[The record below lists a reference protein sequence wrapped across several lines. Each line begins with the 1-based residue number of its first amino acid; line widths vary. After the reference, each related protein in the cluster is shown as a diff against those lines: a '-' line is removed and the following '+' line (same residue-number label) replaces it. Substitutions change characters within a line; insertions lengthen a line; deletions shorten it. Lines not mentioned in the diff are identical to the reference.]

1 MMLYCNSTIAVCCV
15 AAKSRTIM
23 NGPSNETMQRHA
35 RYSPSW
41 SFRRDNRRRVAGE
54 EMPANWLHCGDGGNS
69 RVDVKYSTPVE
80 TAFASDEGSPSDS
93 FRSPAWQNPA
103 VSGGNTGVLRL
114 PSSDQA
120 ISCGL
125 VEVKETTES
134 PSISCPSPINL
145 SPAAPSVSSL
155 STSPFSS
162 QSHIVPPNSTP
173 SRWHRRSPGRLLLHQ
188 VSDSRI
194 PEYKSSTFSISDEAS
209 SFIPP
214 TWGNDSNR
222 GSNGGSSD
230 CWSIPGFSE
239 LLTNRKERWSF
250 DSETSGFSRDKN
262 TCFVGHSGSPS
273 LDLQTCGVCSKLL
286 TDRSSFRW
294 SSHISSNELAVVSVL
309 TCGHVYHSECLENMT
324 PEINKY
330 DPDCPVC
337 IFGEKR
343 VMKMSEKALKAEL
356 DSKARKRLKKHV
368 VDSELN
374 SNFVFDRHRNSEVEG
389 RGPKM
394 SSSSSMKSSRGK
406 PFLRRPFSFNFKVG
420 RFMSENQSTRKKGF
434 FWGRS
439 MSENQ
444 SIKN

>member
-1 MMLYCNSTIAVCCV
+1 MGAVCCV
-15 AAKSRTIM
+15 AAKSRTIT
-23 NGPSNETMQRHA
+23 NGPSSETVQRHA

-41 SFRRDNRRRVAGE
+41 SFRRDNRGRVAGE
-54 EMPANWLHCGDGGNS
+54 EIPANWLHGGGGGNS
-69 RVDVKYSTPVE
+69 QVDVKSGTPVE
-80 TAFASDEGSPSDS
+80 TAFASDEGSPLDS
-93 FRSPAWQNPA
+93 FRSPAWQNHPA
-103 VSGGNTGVLRL
+103 VTGGNTVVLRF

-120 ISCGL
+120 ISRGL
-125 VEVKETTES
+125 VEVKEPTES
-134 PSISCPSPINL
+134 PFISCTSPIKF
-145 SPAAPSVSSL
+145 SPVAPSISSL
-155 STSPFSS
+155 SASPLSS
-162 QSHIVPPNSTP
+162 QSHVVPPNSTP
-173 SRWHRRSPGRLLLHQ
+173 SRWHNRSPGRLLLRQ

-194 PEYKSSTFSISDEAS
+194 PEYKSPTFSISEEAS

-214 TWGNDSNR
+214 AWGNDSNR

-230 CWSIPGFSE
+230 SWSIPGFSE
-239 LLTNRKERWSF
+239 LMTNRKERLSF

-262 TCFVGHSGSPS
+262 TRSVGHSGSPS

-286 TDRSSFRW
+286 TERSSFRW

-337 IFGEKR
+337 IFGEKH
-343 VMKMSEKALKAEL
+343 VMKMSEKAWKAEL
-356 DSKARKRLKKHV
+356 GSKARKRLKKLV
-368 VDSELN
+368 VDSDLN
-374 SNFVFDRHRNSEVEG
+374 RNFIFDRHRNSEVEG
-389 RGPKM
+389 RSPKM
-394 SSSSSMKSSRGK
+394 SSSSSMKSSQGK
-406 PFLRRPFSFNFKVG
+406 PFLRRPFSFNFKIR
-420 RFMSENQSTRKKGF
+420 RFMSENQSTRKKVF

>member
-1 MMLYCNSTIAVCCV
+1 MGAICCV
-15 AAKSRTIM
+15 AAKSRTIT
-23 NGPSNETMQRHA
+23 NRPSSETMQRQA

-41 SFRRDNRRRVAGE
+41 SFRCDNRGRVAGE
-54 EMPANWLHCGDGGNS
+54 EIPANWLHNGGGGNS
-69 RVDVKYSTPVE
+69 RVDVKSGTLFE
-80 TAFASDEGSPSDS
+80 TAFASDEGSPLDS

-103 VSGGNTGVLRL
+103 VSGGNTGVLRF
-114 PSSDQA
+114 PSSDQSM
-120 ISCGL
+120 SCSL
-125 VEVKETTES
+125 VKVKEPTET
-134 PSISCPSPINL
+134 PYISCPSPTKKL

-155 STSPFSS
+155 STSPLSS
-162 QSHIVPPNSTP
+162 QSHDVHPNSTP
-173 SRWHRRSPGRLLLHQ
+173 STWHHLSPGRLLLRQ

-194 PEYKSSTFSISDEAS
+194 PEYKSPTFSISEEAS
-209 SFIPP
+209 SFFPP
-214 TWGNDSNR
+214 VWGNDSNR

-230 CWSIPGFSE
+230 SWSIPGFSE
-239 LLTNRKERWSF
+239 IMTNRTERWSF
-250 DSETSGFSRDKN
+250 DSETSRFSRGKN
-262 TCFVGHSGSPS
+262 TCSVGHSGSSS

-286 TDRSSFRW
+286 TERSSFRW
-294 SSHISSNELAVVSVL
+294 NSHISSNELAVVSVL

-343 VMKMSEKALKAEL
+343 VMKMSGKALKAEL
-356 DSKARKRLKKHV
+356 DSKARKRLKKRV
-368 VDSELN
+368 VDSEVH
-374 SNFVFDRHRNSEVEG
+374 SNFVFDLHRNGEVEG

-394 SSSSSMKSSRGK
+394 SSSSSMRSSLGK
-406 PFLRRPFSFNFKVG
+406 PFLWRPFSFNFKVN